1 MARDAKAI
9 RRKQCIDSF
18 DPYRQTDQKIFRSL
32 TYGTRPC
39 AAKGASV
46 EIELVRHPD
55 DPQWRKNK
63 PA

>member
-1 MARDAKAI
+1 MARVEKAI

-32 TYGTRPC
+32 TYGARPRT
-39 AAKGASV
+39 AKEASV
-46 EIELVRHPD
+46 EIELVRPLR